1 MKEIKIMSARYTEA
15 AVDRFSAYN
24 DRSANLS

>member
-1 MKEIKIMSARYTEA
+1 MKEINLKSARYTEA
-15 AVDRFSAYN
+15 AVDRFPAYN